1 MYRIRFHGRGGQGM
15 KTASRLLGTALFKSG
30 LEVQD
35 APKYGAE
42 RRGAPMLAFVRADRR
57 PIHERGTVVS
67 PDLVLVADET
77 LFQVPVAGV
86 MAGVK
91 ASTVLA
97 IASQK
102 PENVWRDRL
111 KIDSPIYVLPQ
122 SEAADDEIPDVSALI
137 AGAAARLTG
146 LVSQEVLR
154 QAVEEEIAPYGPKA
168 VAFNLR
174 AAGEGFGAMAAGEGS
189 VGESLDQGA
198 DSYDKPDWIDLDLD
212 LAATAAP
219 NVYAAANSV
228 LVRTGLW
235 RTLRPVLDPENCGK
249 CVWVCGSSCPD
260 GVIGVDAN
268 GYPDIDYQ
276 HCKGCMICVVQCP
289 RHAFAAIPEQDAAE
303 AAQAAQM
310 AQMEGTAS

>member
-42 RRGAPMLAFVRADRR
+42 RRGAPMSAYVRADRR

-67 PDLVLVADET
+67 PDLLLVADET
-77 LFQVPVAGV
+77 LFQVPTAGV
-86 MAGVK
+86 MAGVM
-91 ASTVLA
+91 ATTVLA
-97 IASQK
+97 IASPK
-102 PENVWRDRL
+102 PESVWRDRL
-111 KIDSPIYVLPQ
+111 NIDSPIYVLPR
-122 SEAADDEIPDVSALI
+122 SEAAVDIDIPDVSAQI

-146 LVSQEVLR
+146 LVSREVLL
-154 QAVEEEIAPYGPKA
+154 QAVEEEIAAFGPRA
-168 VAFNLR
+168 VKLNLR
-174 AAGEGFGAMAAGEGS
+174 AAREGFEALAAGEGS
-189 VGESLDQGA
+189 VREGVDQRA
-198 DSYDKPDWIDLDLD
+198 DRYDKPEWIDLDLD

-228 LVRTGLW
+228 HVRTGLW
-235 RTLRPVLDPENCGK
+235 RTLRPVLDPDMCGK

-260 GVIGVDAN
+260 GVIGADAG
-268 GYPDIDYQ
+268 GYPDIDYE

-289 RHAFAAIPEQDAAE
+289 RHAFAAIPEQEAAE
-303 AAQAAQM
+303 AEGM
-310 AQMEGTAS
+310 AS